1 MSFTPFTLDALLPFV
16 FRSAMVQRSITS
28 LNSDEKCMR
37 GFSWKAE
44 WKSAVKLE
52 VSHMFPMENQ
62 EACSMLE
69 HMGQR
74 TPLVEQKKPACNQEG

>member
-1 MSFTPFTLDALLPFV
+1 
-16 FRSAMVQRSITS
+16 
-28 LNSDEKCMR
+28 MR